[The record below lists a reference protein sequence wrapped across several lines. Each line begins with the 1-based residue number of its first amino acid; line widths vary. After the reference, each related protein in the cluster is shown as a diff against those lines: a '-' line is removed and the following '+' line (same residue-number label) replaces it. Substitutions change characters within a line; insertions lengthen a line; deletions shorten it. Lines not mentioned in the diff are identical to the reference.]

1 MSSATTTL
9 VANVTRVT
17 ATATPPTTASS
28 KQNYAAVRNKR
39 FSNKKGLSV
48 SIDKRWND
56 IIAALTATEQA
67 SIQQQLTNAIA
78 EFRRRMPHVKSW
90 TDLDLVDAK
99 SLMMSTVYI
108 DITIQRLLDP
118 DWILKIINKFK
129 ETMVMPISVYKDE
142 QGVYHAR
149 DGQHTLIVLWIIATK
164 ILGVNPDNVQ
174 IPVNIYKDKTRAE
187 VRENFISS
195 NSDGKLQLDA
205 FDIYEQKICG
215 VRVDGSKNP
224 DWLQTELKQRHIE
237 TNGMFVTAKK
247 FGDANEPGAISR
259 LNEINKMS
267 VDAVKNCC
275 EYLKI
280 VGCDNRA
287 VEEKEMV
294 MMGQFFDRC
303 YHAEQKYKTN
313 REEGDPNVVVTAA
326 FIKDLATVTTKLWNA
341 NFEPGSKFW
350 VKGDTAYKN
359 WHKTT
364 GITTKPKFM
373 SEPVHGMPFMLACL
387 NNHFSHAVP
396 LNRSTSEF
404 NPSKTDLF

>member
-1 MSSATTTL
+1 MSSATTL
-9 VANVTRVT
+9 VANNTQVN
-17 ATATPPTTASS
+17 ATAITTATASS

-39 FSNKKGLSV
+39 FSNKKGISV

-56 IIAALTATEQA
+56 TIAALPAKEQA
-67 SIQQQLTNAIA
+67 SISQQLTNAVA

-90 TDLDLVDAK
+90 TDLDLVEAK

-108 DITIQRLLDP
+108 DITIQRLPDP

-129 ETMVMPISVYKDE
+129 ESMVTPIAVYKDE
-142 QGVYHAR
+142 HGVYHAR

-164 ILGVNPDNVQ
+164 ILGINPDNVQ

-237 TNGMFVTAKK
+237 NNGMFVTAKK
-247 FGDANEPGAISR
+247 FGDADEPGAISR
-259 LNEINKMS
+259 LHEINKMQA
-267 VDAVKNCC
+267 VAVKNCC

-280 VGCDNRA
+280 VGCNNRA

-303 YHAEQKYKTN
+303 YHAEQNYKTN
-313 REEGDPNVVVTAA
+313 KKDQLPNVVVTPS
-326 FIKDLATVTTKLWNA
+326 FIKDLATTTTKLWNA
-341 NFEPGSKFW
+341 DFKPDSKFW
-350 VKGDTAYKN
+350 KKGAVAYVN
-359 WHKTT
+359 WHTSVDIKT
-364 GITTKPKFM
+364 KAKFM
-373 SEPVHGMPFMLACL
+373 PEPVHGMPFMLACL
-387 NNHFSHAVP
+387 DKHFSYAIP
-396 LNRSTSEF
+396 LNSSTSEF
-404 NPSKTDLF
+404 TPAEKDLF